1 MSAHPKPEKRAG
13 ETRVTDNPPSD
24 FARALITDGPTTK
37 YPARMRRFGKLIGT
51 WDARGRSL
59 DEATGQ
65 WAERSFT
72 WVVSFVL
79 GGRAVQDVEVVP
91 SAEDPSV
98 SETVA
103 TALRVYD
110 PVAGVVRVSFFSPA
124 ANQYANLVAI
134 GWHKGI
140 RQDGTQNDGRLIRW
154 NFSEITRESYTWDGW
169 VSSDDAATW
178 LHVGHVD
185 GTRIA

>member
-1 MSAHPKPEKRAG
+1 MSDIPAG
-13 ETRVTDNPPSD
+13 D
-24 FARALITDGPTTK
+24 FSRALITDGPTTA
-37 YPARMRRFGKLIGT
+37 YPARMRHFGKLVGT
-51 WDARGRSL
+51 WDARGRRL
-59 DEATGQ
+59 DEATGE
-65 WAERSFT
+65 WAEHSFT
-72 WVVSFVL
+72 WIVSFVL

-91 SAEDPSV
+91 SAEDPTV

-154 NFSEITRESYTWDGW
+154 NFSEITRDGYTWDGW

-178 LHVGHVD
+178 VHVDHVD
-185 GTRIA
+185 GTRIR